1 MSTRELAIVSWIFL
15 IGIFC
20 ILDGKIR
27 PSVFGLFEAM
37 KGLLAQPVFKIILF
51 YQVIILILFSCG
63 IFQYNLSWWMLKD
76 YSIAFFFT
84 ILTFLGSYQFIK
96 FRNALFGSLGWGSLF
111 QYLLGNFTF
120 SYCVE
125 MLLIPVLAI
134 LSLIVV
140 VAEQKG
146 FTSVFKFFNEILSII
161 GMFLIVYVIFRA
173 VISWPQELNIVY
185 WAGFFITA
193 IAWIVNLPLMFLSIP
208 MFQYDVIDN
217 FRNGGKTILEILCQ
231 SNLFWLKR
239 FIYSYLFF
247 QKVDQ
252 KIVSISQGGLL
263 NRRLVIIL
271 KQGTLPKEAK
281 KVEMFYRLLFA
292 KNSTYKQTKKIIPIR
307 IECRNDLDR
316 DLIIKPYEISDLQEI
331 YRLD

>member
-1 MSTRELAIVSWIFL
+1 MSTRELAIISWIFL

-20 ILDGKIR
+20 ILDGKLR
-27 PSVFGLFEAM
+27 SSVFGMFETV
-37 KGLLAQPVFKIILF
+37 KELLAQPVFKIILF
-51 YQVIILILFSCG
+51 NQIIILIFFSWK

-76 YSIAFFFT
+76 YSIDFFT

-96 FRNALFGSLGWGSLF
+96 FRNALFGSLGLSSLF

-125 MLLIPVLAI
+125 MLLIPVLVV

-173 VISWPQELNIVY
+173 VISWPQELSVAY
-185 WAGFFITA
+185 WSGFFITA

-217 FRNGGKTILEILCQ
+217 FRNGKKTILEILCQ

-239 FIYSYLFF
+239 FIYGYLFF

-271 KQGTLPKEAK
+271 KRGTLPKEAK
-281 KVEMFYRLLFA
+281 KVEMYYRLLFA
-292 KNSTYKQTKKIIPIR
+292 KSSNYKQNKKIIPIR

-316 DLIIKPYEISDLQEI
+316 ALIIKPYEISDLQEI
-331 YRLD
+331 YRID